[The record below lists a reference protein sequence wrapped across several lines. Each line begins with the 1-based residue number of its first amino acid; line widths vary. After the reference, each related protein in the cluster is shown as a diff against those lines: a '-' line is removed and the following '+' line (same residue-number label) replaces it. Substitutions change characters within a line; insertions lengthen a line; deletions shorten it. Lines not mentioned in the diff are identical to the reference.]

1 MDGLEIFLIKKSKI
15 NKDFIKDFF
24 GIQKNLLYEKYKPF
38 IIDLDDIAF
47 WLDARKD
54 NLKETLTKNYLK
66 KFDYIIISS
75 LREKP
80 DELDRLKS
88 LPLVHQEQTTQGG
101 HNKETILLTIDCFK
115 MLCMRSNTKKAN
127 KVRQYYVDLEKLID
141 EYKDNLIKLQT
152 KKIEILENDLKKD
165 PLPKE
170 GFCYIYLETDEMN
183 EMYYRLG
190 QSGNLQKRF
199 NNHNSSS
206 IHKKII
212 SYKIKTDNILHFE
225 SCLRGIM
232 FDFRYKN
239 NKDYYKISE
248 DKIKDAINYCK
259 KIVKEFKNDNIGGSK
274 NKNNDDVKVTFDV
287 KKINNKIAK
296 IFSYSCKC
304 IMWNMYDMPKKAYY
318 NGKKITENKLKKN
331 ILPST
336 TINKLLIVPVHRF
349 SEYVEIINLGNNKI
363 SYQKL
368 FNILYKYY
376 NKDKMN
382 LDTLNKIP
390 DDIDDYKKDAIKK
403 YKSKN
408 DVFRIDLI
416 GSLSRFENIRQTS
429 ENIYELILGS

>member
-1 MDGLEIFLIKKSKI
+1 
-15 NKDFIKDFF
+15 
-24 GIQKNLLYEKYKPF
+24 
-38 IIDLDDIAF
+38 
-47 WLDARKD
+47 
-54 NLKETLTKNYLK
+54 
-66 KFDYIIISS
+66 
-75 LREKP
+75 
-80 DELDRLKS
+80 
-88 LPLVHQEQTTQGG
+88 
-101 HNKETILLTIDCFK
+101 
-115 MLCMRSNTKKAN
+115 
-127 KVRQYYVDLEKLID
+127 
-141 EYKDNLIKLQT
+141 
-152 KKIEILENDLKKD
+152 
-165 PLPKE
+165 
-170 GFCYIYLETDEMN
+170 
-183 EMYYRLG
+183 
-190 QSGNLQKRF
+190 
-199 NNHNSSS
+199 
-206 IHKKII
+206 
-212 SYKIKTDNILHFE
+212 
-225 SCLRGIM
+225 
-232 FDFRYKN
+232 
-239 NKDYYKISE
+239 
-248 DKIKDAINYCK
+248 
-259 KIVKEFKNDNIGGSK
+259 VKEFKNDNIGGSK